1 MRTLGS
7 FFRLLSAVAL
17 VAAIALLIASRPALP
32 VATAVSGARRVDEM
46 LIFIA
51 WLGCLLLTVGLLYRI
66 AARKRS
72 ASPTFLPPLRHLHP
86 PSQAKPMTAAGY
98 SVRAF
103 PLILQRPHA
112 PLEHPHG
119 QPQLEPAQ
127 PAPAAD
133 VDPESQRVEAGTTIS
148 LLGPLTISGGRKHLR
163 RLRGPTKE
171 LLCYLALHPSG
182 AHRDQI
188 VDALWPD
195 QPPDQ
200 GRKRLWR
207 AAGDVRSH
215 FGDTILN
222 RDGDHYQL
230 DRTRIAIDLDQLEQL
245 ITALENAESLGDQ
258 VPLLKRALALF
269 RGEPLTGSDYPWAEN
284 EQRRL
289 HAVHLDLL
297 DRAGHA
303 CLALADPAGALGNA
317 EAGLAVEPY
326 NEHLARLAMEAEA
339 ALGLRSAVIDRYQQ
353 LSHTLQQQLGL
364 EPHSETKR
372 LYRRLLAQ
380 DDPTPAARQWGC

>member
-1 MRTLGS
+1 MRTLGP
-7 FFRLLSAVAL
+7 FVRLIAAAAL

-32 VATAVSGARRVDEM
+32 TATALSSARRVDEI

-51 WLGCLLLTVGLLYRI
+51 WLGCLLLALGLLSRLGL
-66 AARKRS
+66 
-72 ASPTFLPPLRHLHP
+72 PTRHTMPPLAVPIRHLHP
-86 PSQAKPMTAAGY
+86 AQPTRPLTKSPY
-98 SVRAF
+98 PDRAF
-103 PLILQRPHA
+103 PLILKRPH
-112 PLEHPHG
+112 PPPEHRRG

-133 VDPESQRVEAGTTIS
+133 VDAESQPVEAGTTIS

-171 LLCYLALHPSG
+171 LLAYLALRPSG

-188 VDALWPD
+188 IDALWPD
-195 QPPDQ
+195 HTPEH

-215 FGDTILN
+215 FGDTILI
-222 RDGDHYQL
+222 RDGDHYRL
-230 DRTRIAIDLDQLEQL
+230 DRSQVSVDLDRLEL
-245 ITALENAESLGDQ
+245 LLANLADRDSEDAL
-258 VPLLKRALALF
+258 PLLERALSLF
-269 RGEPLTGSDYPWAEN
+269 GSEPLLGLDRPWAEN

-289 HAVHLDLL
+289 HAILLELLEQAATAHLA
-297 DRAGHA
+297 AGNPTQ
-303 CLALADPAGALGNA
+303 ALTNA
-317 EAGLAVEPY
+317 ENGLAYEPY
-326 NEHLARLAMEAEA
+326 NEKLARLAMRAEAE
-339 ALGLRSAVIDRYQQ
+339 LGLRSAVASRYESLRQ
-353 LSHTLQQQLGL
+353 LLDEQLGL

-380 DDPTPAARQWGC
+380 DDPTPATRESGC